1 MTTTTLTTPRRT
13 PMGRRAIAQ
22 VRTRM
27 RLADRSAAILC
38 RLAPLGADAEAVHAD
53 LLADL
58 RAALQAA
65 ERIGAS
71 S

>member
-1 MTTTTLTTPRRT
+1 ME
-13 PMGRRAIAQ
+13 RRAIAQ

-38 RLAPLGADAEAVHAD
+38 RLAPHSADAEAVRTD

-58 RAALQAA
+58 RAALHAA
-65 ERIGAS
+65 ERIESAP
-71 S
+71 